1 LKQQLADRDSL
12 PKWALTSFPG
22 SGVTWTRQMIE
33 GITGIYTGSVHELD
47 PSPVQV
53 EGNVYHVS
61 LYLLKMTEDV
71 YFISVIK
78 Q

>member
-1 LKQQLADRDSL
+1 
-12 PKWALTSFPG
+12 
-22 SGVTWTRQMIE
+22 
-33 GITGIYTGSVHELD
+33 
-47 PSPVQV
+47 V

-78 Q
+78 QWIL